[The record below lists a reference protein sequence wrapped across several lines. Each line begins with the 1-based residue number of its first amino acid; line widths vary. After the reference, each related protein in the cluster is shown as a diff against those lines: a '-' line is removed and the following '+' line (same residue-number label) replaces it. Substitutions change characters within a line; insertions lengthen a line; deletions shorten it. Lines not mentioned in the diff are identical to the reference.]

1 MALEFTWLLVV
12 NLIGCFVL
20 LAALFLGQ
28 TQIVEA
34 SSFLGLALNFFGG
47 FILFVGA
54 CYGVFVM
61 KNVELVPSI
70 ILNVVWTLLSA
81 ISFIHKWMHW
91 KKPKSV
97 RASALPVTAVRQYVT
112 GDPSSDQ
119 HRPDCDHD
127 SAVWTSINRG
137 TDGNSDWEWET
148 QCDICGMQVW
158 HMPTGWSK
166 EKDENGNVVFQQQWH
181 AKKI

>member
-81 ISFIHKWMHW
+81 IISFTNGCIGEN
-91 KKPKSV
+91 
-97 RASALPVTAVRQYVT
+97 LTAR
-112 GDPSSDQ
+112 
-119 HRPDCDHD
+119 DHL
-127 SAVWTSINRG
+127 RYR
-137 TDGNSDWEWET
+137 
-148 QCDICGMQVW
+148 
-158 HMPTGWSK
+158 
-166 EKDENGNVVFQQQWH
+166 
-181 AKKI
+181 

>member
-91 KKPKSV
+91 GKPNST
-97 RASALPVTAVRQYVT
+97 RASTLPVTAVRMN
-112 GDPSSDQ
+112 PSSDQ
-119 HRPDCDHD
+119 HRTDCDHE
-127 SAVWTSINRG
+127 SAVWASIDR
-137 TDGNSDWEWET
+137 GNSEWEWET
-148 QCDICGMQVW
+148 QCDICGTQVW

>member
-61 KNVELVPSI
+61 KNVPLPLLEIDRLYVFSRHHDVKYSTGKIVYIYRFYNSI
-70 ILNVVWTLLSA
+70 STCSC
-81 ISFIHKWMHW
+81 
-91 KKPKSV
+91 
-97 RASALPVTAVRQYVT
+97 Q
-112 GDPSSDQ
+112 
-119 HRPDCDHD
+119 
-127 SAVWTSINRG
+127 
-137 TDGNSDWEWET
+137 
-148 QCDICGMQVW
+148 
-158 HMPTGWSK
+158 
-166 EKDENGNVVFQQQWH
+166 
-181 AKKI
+181 

>member
-70 ILNVVWTLLSA
+70 ILNVVWTSLSA

-91 KKPKSV
+91 GKPNST
-97 RASALPVTAVRQYVT
+97 RASTLPVTAVRMNPSNVRERPKQPVT
-112 GDPSSDQ
+112 E
-119 HRPDCDHD
+119 
-127 SAVWTSINRG
+127 IN
-137 TDGNSDWEWET
+137 EE
-148 QCDICGMQVW
+148 
-158 HMPTGWSK
+158 HKPTEDTYG
-166 EKDENGNVVFQQQWH
+166 GG
-181 AKKI
+181 